1 MLCAADL
8 VCSVAL
14 LRDRLVFQVKYA
26 WCKTRT
32 NSNVKSLHHHSTIH
46 RLKIWKLEKLLK
58 LDWLSVSQLF
68 GKWFRFAMCICN
80 WIVYPN
86 DVFLEFPFGNFCDKT
101 GPVYCLLSNIVP
113 KHWKAAVRYSGFFFE
128 NSKSGPKCS
137 NTIVWNLFKLWQD
150 FSLK

>member
-26 WCKTRT
+26 WCKTKT

-86 DVFLEFPFGNFCDKT
+86 DVFLEFPFGKFCDKT
-101 GPVYCLLSNIVP
+101 GPVYCLLSNIVH
-113 KHWKAAVRYSGFFFE
+113 KHWKAAGIRVFF
-128 NSKSGPKCS
+128 NSKSGSKS
-137 NTIVWNLFKLWQD
+137 SSTIVRNFYKLWHY
-150 FSLK
+150 FSLE